1 LVFAWILGNKTPQFL
16 YEPTLE
22 ETQFIPFLDMTFLPK
37 IGLLQDTAVVPV
49 TPREDV
55 PEQAV
60 PETGGEGDEEG
71 KQQREGKPVYTPRGM
86 TVRQAWV
93 FQSFWGEQKLWLFPP
108 IVPNF

>member
-1 LVFAWILGNKTPQFL
+1 
-16 YEPTLE
+16 
-22 ETQFIPFLDMTFLPK
+22 MTFLPK